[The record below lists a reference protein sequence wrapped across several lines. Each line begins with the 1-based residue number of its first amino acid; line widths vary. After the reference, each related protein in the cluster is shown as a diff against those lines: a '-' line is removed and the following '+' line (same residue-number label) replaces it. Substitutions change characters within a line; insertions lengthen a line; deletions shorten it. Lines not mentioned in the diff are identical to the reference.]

1 MDHDH
6 NHDDLPEPGTNQQ
19 GEPYNDLPLGSEDFP
34 AALDPQEALGET
46 WGTDF
51 SVQDAEDAF
60 GHSARPLE
68 QSAADTFR
76 RKFGGR

>member
-1 MDHDH
+1 MDH

-19 GEPYNDLPLGSEDFP
+19 GESYNDLPLGSADFP
-34 AALDPQEALGET
+34 PDPGAEILGKT

-60 GHSARPLE
+60 GHSARPLQ
-68 QSAADTFR
+68 QSAADSYR
-76 RKFGGR
+76 RKFGGPVK